1 LLLKWRSRPIAP
13 VGSWTDPPDGG
24 AVAPGGDF
32 VLKRESLPGW
42 EQVRERAFRA
52 G

>member
-1 LLLKWRSRPIAP
+1 M
-13 VGSWTDPPDGG
+13 GSWTDPPDGG